1 MKRILSVKYF
11 CLAEVQTGALKLDR
25 QRFYHF
31 SLSYLLNLVVK
42 ITSLG

>member
-11 CLAEVQTGALKLDR
+11 CLAKIQTGALKLDR